1 MLYNIPLSNPT
12 PNTVYFPLPHLYT
25 VPPPLSSGKHQFV
38 LYTCVAA
45 PFFFK
50 LYSLICCI
58 FQIPH
63 ISDIICI
70 CFFLTYFTWDNA
82 LPHPST
88 FLQSSNFSFFFMAEQ
103 YSIAY
108 INHIIFIR
116 SSVDG
121 TRRLLPYLGKKIFK
135 QTCKTVKNY
144 YFGELELKV
153 MESFLFYFFQHC
165 LHCSN

>member
-12 PNTVYFPLPHLYT
+12 PSTVYFPLPHLYT
-25 VPPPLSSGKHQFV
+25 VPPPLSIGKHQFV
-38 LYTCVAA
+38 LYICVAA

-103 YSIAY
+103 YSSAY
-108 INHIIFIR
+108 INHIIFIC

-121 TRRLLPYLGKKIFK
+121 HVGCFHTLAKKSLNRHAKLLRITILGN
-135 QTCKTVKNY
+135 Q
-144 YFGELELKV
+144 
-153 MESFLFYFFQHC
+153 S
-165 LHCSN
+165 